1 MVRQRTVRENLAA
14 GFLGELA
21 TFEKKSREPAEAVAP
36 HLVHRLMQDAALAG
50 ASDVHIEPGM
60 RAASIR
66 FRIDGVIADV
76 ATLSKPA
83 AQLLINQLKV
93 LADLGPVASF
103 TPRDAHATCALES
116 GPLDL
121 RLALT
126 PSATGEV
133 LAIRLLN
140 PKRLQRSIDDLGLAD
155 DALQQIEAWLAD
167 SAGMFLAVGPTGS
180 GKTTTIY
187 SLLHVLRNADDVVI
201 TLEDP
206 VEYQVDGI
214 VQVQLDLKRHLNF
227 GEGIKT
233 MLRMDP
239 DYLMLGEVRDAVSAR
254 AAVDAAIS
262 GRVLLSTLHCR
273 DAVSAVTALRNW
285 GLLDHEIAEVLNVVV
300 NQRLVRRLCPWCRRI
315 RAATDGERHWF
326 ASMGRP
332 PLDQVPEAVG
342 CSHCGQIGYVG
353 RTAVFELWRL
363 EERDYDAILG
373 HADEHALRRTLAAR
387 AHRSLMADGVAK
399 IAAGITG
406 VAELRAALVGLGPLP

>member
-14 GFLGELA
+14 GFLAELA
-21 TFEKKSREPAEAVAP
+21 AFEGKPRGAGETFAP
-36 HLVHRLMQDAALAG
+36 QLVHRLMQDAAQSG
-50 ASDVHIEPGM
+50 ASDVHIEPGLL
-60 RAASIR
+60 ATTIR

-76 ATLSKPA
+76 AAVSKA
-83 AQLLINQLKV
+83 SAQLLVNQLKV

-103 TPRDAHATCALES
+103 TPRDAHATCVVDS
-116 GPLDL
+116 GTLDL

-140 PKRLQRSIDDLGLAD
+140 PRRLQRSIDDLGLAD
-155 DALQQIEAWLAD
+155 ESLRQIEEWLAD
-167 SAGMFLAVGPTGS
+167 STGMFLSVGPTGS

-187 SLLHVLRNADDVVI
+187 SLLHVLRNSDDVVI

-214 VQVQLDLKRHLNF
+214 VQVPLDLKRHLNF
-227 GEGIKT
+227 AEGVKT
-233 MLRMDP
+233 MLRLDP

-285 GLLDHEIAEVLNVVV
+285 GLLDHEIAEVLSVVV

-315 RAATDGERHWF
+315 RPTSEGERRWF
-326 ASMGRP
+326 ASMARP
-332 PLDQVPEAVG
+332 APEQVPEAVG

-363 EERDYDAILG
+363 EERDYDAILA

-387 AHRSLMADGVAK
+387 AHRSLMVDGIAK
-399 IAAGITG
+399 IAAGVTG
-406 VAELRAALVGLGPLP
+406 VAELRSALAGLGPPA